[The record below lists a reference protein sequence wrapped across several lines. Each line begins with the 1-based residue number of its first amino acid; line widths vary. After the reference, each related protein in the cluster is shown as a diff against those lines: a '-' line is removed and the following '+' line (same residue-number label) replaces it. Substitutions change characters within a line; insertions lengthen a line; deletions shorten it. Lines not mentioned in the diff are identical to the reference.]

1 MKNPSVERE
10 TLANFNGEKLKEQRN
25 FIIKMKTKQK
35 EERESKS
42 AKGGVSQVNILV
54 MEDIFCNEP
63 AGGVEGCGPY
73 VSLGQRS
80 GRSR

>member
-35 EERESKS
+35 EEREPKS
-42 AKGGVSQVNILV
+42 AK
-54 MEDIFCNEP
+54 
-63 AGGVEGCGPY
+63 
-73 VSLGQRS
+73 
-80 GRSR
+80 